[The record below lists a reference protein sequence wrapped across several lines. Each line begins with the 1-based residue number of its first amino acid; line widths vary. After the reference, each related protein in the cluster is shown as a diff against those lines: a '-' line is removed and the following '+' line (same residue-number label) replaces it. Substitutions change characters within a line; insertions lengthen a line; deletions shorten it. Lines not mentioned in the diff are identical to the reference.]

1 MKTTNL
7 EISKKLK
14 EIGFDAETFFFWTKA
29 PKLTKT
35 DKDRYVIAL
44 ANNVDISKE
53 NEMFPAYHLETLIE
67 ALPDEIT
74 TKFKHCDT
82 GEIEEFEE
90 TLKIY
95 KRGISYSHNEDDRDW
110 YRTNYGYY
118 STFDLNVNEWD
129 GESLAD
135 TAGKMLIQLFE
146 AGIIN
151 FKK

>member
-67 ALPDEIT
+67 ALPEQIT
-74 TKFKHCDT
+74 TEFKHFDT
-82 GEIEEFEE
+82 NEFMEFEE

-95 KRGISYSHNEDDRDW
+95 KSGIRYSHNEDDID
-110 YRTNYGYY
+110 YIRTNYGYY
-118 STFDLNVNEWD
+118 STFDLNVNEWE

-135 TAGKMLIQLFE
+135 TAGRLLIQLSE